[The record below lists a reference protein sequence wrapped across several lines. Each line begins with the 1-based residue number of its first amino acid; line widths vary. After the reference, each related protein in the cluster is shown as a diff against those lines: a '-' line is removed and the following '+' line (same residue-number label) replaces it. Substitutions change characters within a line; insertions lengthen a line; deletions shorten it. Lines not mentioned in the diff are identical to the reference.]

1 MSTTWTLLI
10 TDDCQEDREV
20 YREYLS
26 SDPQQSY
33 QFIEAG
39 SAEAGLALCEQQRY
53 DAILLDFCLPDMTGL
68 EFLEALQQRFSAAED
83 MPNLPII
90 MLTGQGDERV
100 AVQAMKRGVQDYLVK
115 QDLNPDTL
123 QLTVRNVIEQFHCQ
137 PPPSPQLSEAL
148 SALET
153 EKQLSALK
161 SQLVATVSHEYRS
174 PLAAILAAA
183 STLKLHGDKLQ
194 DVKQQQFLHL
204 IENKARQMTHLVENL
219 LALDTFEAGQTH
231 FAPLPLEL
239 LQFISDL
246 VEEQRQSI
254 ATAHELTFKIS
265 GNTKGF
271 RGDQLLLRL
280 ILLNLLSNAIKY
292 SPAGGAIE
300 VHLVGSETEITIA
313 VKDEGIGIPPAEQAQ
328 IFQSFQRGSN
338 IAAIP
343 GSGVGLAIVKT
354 CVDLHGGKVKITSQ
368 VDQGT
373 TVTIGLP
380 KLP

>member
-1 MSTTWTLLI
+1 MPTTWTLLI

-26 SDPQQSY
+26 SDPQHSY

-39 SAEAGLALCEQQRY
+39 SAEAGLALCEKQRC

-68 EFLEALQQRFSAAED
+68 EFLEALQQRLATAEN
-83 MPNLPII
+83 MPGLPII

-123 QLTVRNVIEQFHCQ
+123 QLTVRNVIEQFHRQ
-137 PPPSPQLSEAL
+137 PATPPQLSAAL
-148 SALET
+148 AALET

-194 DVKQQQFLHL
+194 EVKQQQFLHL
-204 IENKARQMTHLVENL
+204 IEHKARQMTHLVENL
-219 LALDTFEAGQTH
+219 LALDTFEAGQSH

-254 ATAHELTFKIS
+254 AADHELTFKIT

-271 RGDQLLLRL
+271 RGDPLLLRL

-292 SPAGGAIE
+292 SPTGGAIE
-300 VHLVGSETEITIA
+300 VHLIGSETDIA
-313 VKDEGIGIPPAEQAQ
+313 IVVKDEGIGIPPAEQAQ

-338 IAAIP
+338 AATIP

-354 CVDLHGGKVKITSQ
+354 CVDLHGGKVTIASQ
-368 VDQGT
+368 VGQGT